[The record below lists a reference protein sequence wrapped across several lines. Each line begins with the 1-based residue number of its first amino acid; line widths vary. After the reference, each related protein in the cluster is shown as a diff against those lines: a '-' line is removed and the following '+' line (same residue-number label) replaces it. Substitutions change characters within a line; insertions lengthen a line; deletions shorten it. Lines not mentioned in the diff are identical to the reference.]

1 MPLPAFLILTF
12 PGKYSNMNKTL
23 HKIYIASFFLIS
35 ILVTFLFV
43 YNGYSYYTTP
53 LDHRFFM
60 PQNNMLKPS
69 GFIGHG
75 AGILGSLMM
84 IVGVSVYMVRKRIR
98 RFHGFG
104 YLSNWLEFHIFLC
117 TLGPILV
124 LFHTAFKF
132 GGIVA
137 VSFWSM
143 TAVVLSGVVGRFL
156 YVQIPRT
163 IQGQVIDF
171 KELQQMSDRLND
183 RLKGD
188 FNVSPAVLS
197 MLDKYSSFESYT
209 RLTPVKSLKIIFYSY
224 LRIKIILRKLK
235 QELRINRKNGPEINE
250 IVKTAKSK
258 LVLSRRIGLL
268 KTTQKIFRYW
278 HVVHLPFAIIMFIIM
293 FVHIAVTIIFGYRWI
308 F

>member
-1 MPLPAFLILTF
+1 
-12 PGKYSNMNKTL
+12 MNKTL
-23 HKIYIASFFLIS
+23 HKVYIFSFFLIS
-35 ILVTFLFV
+35 ILVTFLFI
-43 YNGYSYYTTP
+43 YNGYHYYTTP
-53 LDHRFFM
+53 LDKRFFM

-75 AGILGSLMM
+75 AGILGSFMM
-84 IVGVSVYMVRKRIR
+84 ILGVSIYMMRKRIKR
-98 RFHGFG
+98 LHGIG
-104 YLSNWLEFHIFLC
+104 YLTNWLELHIFLC

-163 IQGQVIDF
+163 IQGQVIGF
-171 KELQQMSDRLND
+171 KDLQKMSDRLND
-183 RLKGD
+183 RLKEE
-188 FNVSPAVLS
+188 FNVSPTVLT

-209 RLTPVKSLKIIFYSY
+209 RLTPAKSLKIVFFSY
-224 LRIKIILRKLK
+224 FRIKIILRKLK
-235 QELRINRKNGPEINE
+235 RELRANRKNTPEITE

>member
-1 MPLPAFLILTF
+1 
-12 PGKYSNMNKTL
+12 MNKTF
-23 HKIYIASFFLIS
+23 HKIYVASFFIIS

-43 YNGYSYYTTP
+43 YNGYHYYAAP
-53 LDHRFFM
+53 LDQRFFL

-69 GFIGHG
+69 GFVGHG

-84 IVGVSVYMVRKRIR
+84 IVGVSIYMLRKRIR
-98 RFHGFG
+98 SFHRYG
-104 YLSNWLEFHIFLC
+104 YLKNWLELHIFLC

-143 TAVVLSGVVGRFL
+143 TAVVLSGVIGRFL

-163 IQGQVIDF
+163 IQGQVIGY
-171 KELQQMSDRLND
+171 KELQQMTEKLNTRLNTE
-183 RLKGD
+183 
-188 FNVSPAVLS
+188 FNVNPDVLT
-197 MLDKYSSFESYT
+197 MLDEHSRFDRYART
-209 RLTPVKSLKIIFYSY
+209 TPLKSMSILFSNYFQ
-224 LRIKIILRKLK
+224 IKILLKKLK
-235 QELRINRKNGPEINE
+235 HELHINKRSNSEIKE
-250 IVKTAKSK
+250 IIKTAKSK

-268 KTTQKIFRYW
+268 QTMQKIFRYW